1 MNHIKKVRVSLY
13 NTNIV
18 PIAVYKI
25 RKIVMYIN
33 EVDIYLS

>member
-1 MNHIKKVRVSLY
+1 MNHINKVRVSLY

-25 RKIVMYIN
+25 RKIVTYIN
-33 EVDIYLS
+33 KLDIYLT